1 VASIKDAL
9 SREILEGRPADL
21 LGSLRTPPLL
31 PESAPATEALAAFK
45 RSGLPLALVV
55 DERGDTE
62 GLVTPAD
69 VLQALVGDLEESRQ
83 AQVVRRRDGSWLVD
97 GLLNAKELKESVGVS
112 RLPDEPEEDY
122 QTVGGMVMARLGR
135 VPRAGDC
142 FDWEGLS
149 FEVVDMDG
157 LRVDKVLVARVAG
170 SASAEDTPQG

>member
-1 VASIKDAL
+1 
-9 SREILEGRPADL
+9 
-21 LGSLRTPPLL
+21 
-31 PESAPATEALAAFK
+31 
-45 RSGLPLALVV
+45 
-55 DERGDTE
+55 
-62 GLVTPAD
+62 
-69 VLQALVGDLEESRQ
+69 
-83 AQVVRRRDGSWLVD
+83 VD